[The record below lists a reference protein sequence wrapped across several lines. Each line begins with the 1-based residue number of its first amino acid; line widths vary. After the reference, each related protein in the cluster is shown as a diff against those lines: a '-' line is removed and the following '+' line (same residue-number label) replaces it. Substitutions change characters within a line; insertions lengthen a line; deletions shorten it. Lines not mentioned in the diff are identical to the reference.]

1 MYPLIQKMIQRIPS
15 QLCSQTLILTLEEK
29 MKAGFKAELTKK
41 LKILLMVTF
50 SGCVVVPT
58 VAAAAIDK
66 PEAPVQADATQND
79 CVVLLHGL
87 ARSHHSMTP
96 LKKSLSHEGYYVV
109 NSEYNSLD
117 APIEQLAPRAI
128 DSALGQRPQG
138 SNEIH
143 FVTHSLGGILVRQYL
158 QQAQNVPPNQRAK
171 IGRVVMLGP
180 PNQGSELVDKFV
192 TVPGFNKL
200 NGFAGRQ
207 LGTDDNSKP
216 NNLKDIDVELGI
228 IAGSKSIN
236 PILSLFLPGQDD
248 GKVTIES
255 TKLDGMKDH
264 LILPTTHTFMMR
276 NAAVLAQVNY
286 FLANGQFEETQID

>member
-1 MYPLIQKMIQRIPS
+1 MHPLIRRMTKPTASRFYNRALLASLIYAIAPAAMTASSLEPKTQPS
-15 QLCSQTLILTLEEK
+15 VSQ
-29 MKAGFKAELTKK
+29 
-41 LKILLMVTF
+41 
-50 SGCVVVPT
+50 S
-58 VAAAAIDK
+58 
-66 PEAPVQADATQND
+66 

-96 LKKSLSHEGYYVV
+96 LKESLSNEGYHVV

-128 DSALGQRPQG
+128 NAAFDQCPQDLK
-138 SNEIH
+138 EIH
-143 FVTHSLGGILVRQYL
+143 FVTHSLGGILVREYL
-158 QQAQNVPPNQRAK
+158 QQTPQAADKVEQKSR

-276 NAAVLAQVNY
+276 NARVLAQVNY
-286 FLANGQFEETQID
+286 FLANGQFEETRID